1 MLTRDFAGGVAAL
14 AIGGVYLAY
23 AHQIRTSALDDSLG
37 PGGMPKAYGWIM
49 IALGAILCAQ
59 AALARIKTAA
69 SPEEWKGQGRR
80 VLWAAGLLAFG
91 VAYLLVVEALGYL
104 VSIALLLVGVALYQ
118 GASPG
123 LAPGSHRPRRRHAA
137 LDPVCLDPRCQVA
150 AGAAGRDQ
158 RLMRRPPWTRPRR
171 QWTL

>member
-14 AIGGVYLAY
+14 AVGGVYLAY
-23 AHQIRTSALDDSLG
+23 AYQIRTSALDDSLG
-37 PGGMPKAYGWIM
+37 PGGMPRAYGWIM

-69 SPEEWKGQGRR
+69 SLEEWKGQGRR

-123 LAPGSHRPRRRHAA
+123 WRPVLIGLVGAA
-137 LDPVCLDPRCQVA
+137 LL
-150 AGAAGRDQ
+150 
-158 RLMRRPPWTRPRR
+158 
-171 QWTL
+171 WTLFALILGVRLPQGLLEGISA